1 METESFEYMLINKVT
16 SFEYTVEVLSV
27 KLIILEEKEKNKT
40 YEIILL
46 KPLNV
51 TSVTIRL
58 ALSQY

>member
-46 KPLNV
+46 
-51 TSVTIRL
+51 
-58 ALSQY
+58 